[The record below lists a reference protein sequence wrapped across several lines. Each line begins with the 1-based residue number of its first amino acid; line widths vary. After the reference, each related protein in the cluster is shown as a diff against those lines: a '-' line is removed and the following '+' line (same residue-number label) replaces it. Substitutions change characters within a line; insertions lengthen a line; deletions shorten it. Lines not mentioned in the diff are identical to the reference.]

1 MEQRVRD
8 WAADE
13 PRQRRDSPW
22 DPGTPR
28 QRRRPRWHEFRG
40 AYPRIVAGLVVGVT
54 VLLALDG
61 WLLFQRFRY
70 QGQIRSYRNAMNAL
84 DRQRA
89 DAVVAAGQSRA
100 ALTLELVHRHAVAD
114 RTLNLA
120 VSLEDKVMRLQRE
133 GAPLRE
139 MKVEIG
145 PDAVLGEPPDQV
157 RLARPLGKRAVLRVL
172 RAGYRWEVPAWV
184 YVQRQMAVPADRLVP
199 DALGPVAAI
208 LSGGTVLYSK
218 PERGPLADDAYV
230 LPGSVRVGRDDLR
243 AVADNLAEGTSV
255 YFH

>member
-1 MEQRVRD
+1 MEQRVRE
-8 WAADE
+8 WRADQ

-22 DPGTPR
+22 EPGTPR
-28 QRRRPRWHEFRG
+28 QRRRPRWREFRE
-40 AYPRIVAGLVVGVT
+40 AYPRIVAGLALGVT
-54 VLLALDG
+54 LLLALDG
-61 WLLFQRFRY
+61 WLLFERLRY
-70 QGQIRSYRNAMNAL
+70 LGQIRHYRQAMNTL

-120 VSLEDKVMRLQRE
+120 VSLQDGVMRLQRE

-145 PDAVLGEPPDQV
+145 AEAVLGEPPDQV
-157 RLARPLGKRAVLRVL
+157 RLAPPLGKRAVLRVL

-184 YVQRQMAVPADRLVP
+184 YAQRRIPPPADRLVP
-199 DALGPVAAI
+199 EALGPVAAI

-218 PERGPLADDAYV
+218 PDRGPLADDAYV
-230 LPGSVRVGRDDLR
+230 LPGSVRVGREDLR
-243 AVADNLAEGTSV
+243 AVADNLAEGTPV

>member
-1 MEQRVRD
+1 MEQRVRE
-8 WAADE
+8 WRTDE
-13 PRQRRDSPW
+13 
-22 DPGTPR
+22 PR
-28 QRRRPRWHEFRG
+28 QRRRPRWREFRD
-40 AYPRIVAGLVVGVT
+40 AYPRIVAGLAVGVT

-61 WLLFQRFRY
+61 GLLFQRFRY
-70 QGQIRSYRNAMNAL
+70 QGQIGSYRKAMNTL

-89 DAVVAAGQSRA
+89 DAVVAAGESRA

-120 VSLEDKVMRLQRE
+120 VSLAEKVMRLQRE

-145 PDAVLGEPPDQV
+145 PEAVLGEPPDQV
-157 RLARPLGKRAVLRVL
+157 RLAPPLGKRAVLRVL

-184 YVQRQMAVPADRLVP
+184 YAQRQIPAPTDRLVP